1 MVWMGL
7 FGLGRCPQGASVY
20 PMVVPTR
27 WWVGA
32 KVGSVWSGHGIG
44 GGGVHLAPGQS
55 RHLGS
60 VPLAAIGVNV
70 DSGWGMP

>member
-1 MVWMGL
+1 MGL

-20 PMVVPTR
+20 PVVVPSS